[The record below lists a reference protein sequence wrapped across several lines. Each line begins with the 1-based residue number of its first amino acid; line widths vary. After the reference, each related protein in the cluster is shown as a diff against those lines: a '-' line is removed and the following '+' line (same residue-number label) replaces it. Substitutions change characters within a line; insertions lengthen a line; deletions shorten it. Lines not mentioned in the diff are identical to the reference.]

1 MISNNSEFLQISFL
15 CLQCNFDKTIRML
28 HYNKIRQIAAN
39 LYVVYFLVGMS
50 FSEEASSQQTLNLD
64 YFINVARSNNPILN
78 DYNNQAFIL
87 KIDSLKLKSDY
98 GFKLDGVV
106 DATYSPVVN
115 KWGYDITLSNAQ
127 SVTGIVKLSKE
138 IIGKGNINSR
148 KENYGLGIQQ
158 LVNESQI
165 TVQSL
170 NRAITEQY
178 INTYASQQQYQVI
191 SEVVHLLEQEDD
203 VLSKLTQKATFKQ
216 TDYLSF
222 KVTLQQNILTL
233 KQCYAEWK
241 NEYALLNYLSGI
253 VNPDIQNI
261 DPPTLNEDR
270 FVPFEESIYAQKSNI
285 DSLKLTNEAKIIN
298 YNYKPRLSAY
308 ADAGYSSTFA
318 IAPYKNLGWSAGVS
332 LSIPIYDGNKKKMQ
346 LRQNK
351 LSQDTRA
358 RYSEFTRKQ
367 YEQQIL
373 QLQDQIMQYNQII
386 QVSNEQMVY
395 AKTLIEA
402 NLKQLPTGDVKV
414 VDFIFSINS
423 YLNLKSGLIKYETNL
438 YTLRNY
444 LHNLIIQ

>member
-98 GFKLDGVV
+98 GFKLDGIV

-115 KWGYDITLSNAQ
+115 KWGYDIALSNGQ

-191 SEVVHLLEQEDD
+191 NEVVHLLEQEDQI
-203 VLSKLTQKATFKQ
+203 LNKLTQKTTFKQ

-222 KVTLQQNILTL
+222 KVTLQQNLLTL

-241 NEYALLNYLSGI
+241 NEYALLNYLAGI
-253 VNPDIQNI
+253 VDADIQNI
-261 DPPTLNEDR
+261 DPPALDEDR

-308 ADAGYSSTFA
+308 ADAGYSSTFT

-373 QLQDQIMQYNQII
+373 QLQDQIMQYNQMIK
-386 QVSNEQMVY
+386 VSNEQMVY

>member
-15 CLQCNFDKTIRML
+15 CLQCNFDKTIIML
-28 HYNKIRQIAAN
+28 HYNKIRQIIVS
-39 LYVVYFLVGMS
+39 LYVVCFFVGMS
-50 FSEEASSQQTLNLD
+50 FSEEASAQQTLNLD

-78 DYNNQAFIL
+78 DYSNQAFIL

-148 KENYGLGIQQ
+148 KESYGLGIQQ

-222 KVTLQQNILTL
+222 KVTLQQNLLTL
-233 KQCYAEWK
+233 KQCYAE
-241 NEYALLNYLSGI
+241 
-253 VNPDIQNI
+253 
-261 DPPTLNEDR
+261 
-270 FVPFEESIYAQKSNI
+270 
-285 DSLKLTNEAKIIN
+285 
-298 YNYKPRLSAY
+298 
-308 ADAGYSSTFA
+308 
-318 IAPYKNLGWSAGVS
+318 
-332 LSIPIYDGNKKKMQ
+332 
-346 LRQNK
+346 
-351 LSQDTRA
+351 
-358 RYSEFTRKQ
+358 
-367 YEQQIL
+367 
-373 QLQDQIMQYNQII
+373 
-386 QVSNEQMVY
+386 
-395 AKTLIEA
+395 
-402 NLKQLPTGDVKV
+402 
-414 VDFIFSINS
+414 
-423 YLNLKSGLIKYETNL
+423 
-438 YTLRNY
+438 
-444 LHNLIIQ
+444 